1 MNKGLTKD
9 VWLYFNNEADND
21 NIATSTNGC
30 WPAKNL
36 VNMAPTG
43 DSLLSLY
50 FKSMINAETNG
61 GAEEVV
67 HDVVTLTLTTAN
79 THLAAM
85 TAITQAINGTRPNF
99 GGFIDVAD
107 DHTVIVGGSAG
118 SRTAATGITFPG
130 ASVLANAGISACATI
145 ATSAANTGVHTST
158 ITATDAGTG
167 TGTIPGG
174 GFYTVGADSDADHI
188 VILPSP
194 VPGTVVRLGTQ
205 ADSTGFELRSSAPA
219 TVKINGGSGSNAEAA
234 IGTAA
239 TLVECVC
246 VNATNWFC
254 TFADADGDIAKT
266 EAAA

>member
-9 VWLYFNNEADND
+9 VFLYFNTQADND

-30 WPAKNL
+30 FPAKNL
-36 VNMAPTG
+36 VAMGPTS
-43 DSLLSLY
+43 DTELTLY
-50 FKSMINAETNG
+50 FESMMNVATNG
-61 GAEEVV
+61 GNEVV
-67 HDVVTLTLTTAN
+67 TRDTVALTLTTAN

-85 TAITQAINGTRPNF
+85 QAITRKINDTRPTF
-99 GGFIDVAD
+99 DGFIDVAD
-107 DHTVIVGGSAG
+107 DHTIIVGGAAA

-130 ASVLANAGISACATI
+130 ASVLPNAGIASCGAIT
-145 ATSAANTGVHTST
+145 TAARNTGVHTST

-167 TGTIPGG
+167 TGTIPSG

-194 VPGTVVRLGTQ
+194 VAGTVVTLGTQ
-205 ADSTGFELRSSAPA
+205 ADGTGFELRSSAPA

-234 IGTAA
+234 IGAAA
-239 TLVECVC
+239 TSVTCVC

-254 TFADADGDIAKT
+254 TFTDADGDVAKT